1 MRVLLEFIRMVFL
14 LIIFYLIPGNIVAY
28 IYRQLGVI
36 DSITYGIMMVISI
49 LIIFTV
55 LYRNSMQFSGWYKG
69 DVKDKL
75 SKTLTKWLISI
86 ALLLLLLPPILS
98 FLFHWR
104 VLYMKN
110 IELHVQLYLF
120 TGKKVKILL
129 NGTPLNN

>member
-1 MRVLLEFIRMVFL
+1 MVFL
-14 LIIFYLIPGNIVAY
+14 IIIFYLILGNIVAY

-55 LYRNSMQFSGWYKG
+55 LYRNRMQFSGWYKG

-98 FLFHWR
+98 FLFH
-104 VLYMKN
+104 
-110 IELHVQLYLF
+110 
-120 TGKKVKILL
+120 
-129 NGTPLNN
+129 